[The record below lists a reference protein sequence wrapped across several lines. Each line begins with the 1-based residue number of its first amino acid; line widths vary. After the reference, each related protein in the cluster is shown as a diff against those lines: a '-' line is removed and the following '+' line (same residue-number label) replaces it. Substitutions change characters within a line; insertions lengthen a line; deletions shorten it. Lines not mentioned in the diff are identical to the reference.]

1 MLEGFTMIAENFK
14 KVLNNYLQTYDTEPW
29 GGDLA
34 KFIFYDLTEPFKKLV
49 DENKYIVNGASGQGR
64 WTLIPSLSILN
75 KEITSSPQD
84 GYYIVYLFKE
94 DMSGVCLS
102 LNFGSTDF
110 SKKFGKKNLP
120 RAAKNFRNL
129 LQEEFEETQQYT
141 PLYLGRKEGAKNHTK
156 AITYESGDIYSIE
169 YSLDDLDSDEKLIND
184 FKFFL
189 KLYDYLYEKRG
200 TTILTEEE
208 LNEEVPVEEP
218 IEEGEEAPPQITYQG
233 NFIDYLTDKN
243 YFFDEKIIENY
254 LLSLKVKP
262 FAILT
267 GNSGTGKTK
276 LSQLFAEYL
285 YKKQKT
291 PTINHAIVPVGA
303 NWTENRNIVGY
314 FNVLTKTYQ
323 HTQSLDLLLYAE
335 KDKQHPYFLILDE
348 MNLSH
353 VERYFSDFL
362 SSIESHNPIPLHKD
376 DDKLEDDFVPEE
388 LEIPNNVF
396 IIGTVNVDETT
407 YMFSPK
413 VLDRSNVLEFKT
425 FESISIIDYINNKN
439 IDIDAFSG
447 DLNYLE
453 NPLSDV
459 TLKENILSEVN
470 GEFSNVTFNSYD
482 EVGNEIEI
490 NLLNYIADE
499 LSVFH
504 EYLSGSGFEFGF
516 RTVNEVLA
524 FMVVAWKYEG
534 EKEVWDNWRRYFD
547 AQILQKILPKLHG
560 SKMILGETLDNLISY
575 CLGID
580 SVDEIKDFSADL
592 TEFNLL
598 YPDSAKKLIQMKDI
612 LEKQS
617 YVSFIN

>member
-1 MLEGFTMIAENFK
+1 M
-14 KVLNNYLQTYDTEPW
+14 TE
-29 GGDLA
+29 D
-34 KFIFYDLTEPFKKLV
+34 
-49 DENKYIVNGASGQGR
+49 
-64 WTLIPSLSILN
+64 
-75 KEITSSPQD
+75 
-84 GYYIVYLFKE
+84 
-94 DMSGVCLS
+94 
-102 LNFGSTDF
+102 
-110 SKKFGKKNLP
+110 
-120 RAAKNFRNL
+120 
-129 LQEEFEETQQYT
+129 
-141 PLYLGRKEGAKNHTK
+141 
-156 AITYESGDIYSIE
+156 
-169 YSLDDLDSDEKLIND
+169 
-184 FKFFL
+184 
-189 KLYDYLYEKRG
+189 
-200 TTILTEEE
+200 E

-218 IEEGEEAPPQITYQG
+218 IEEGEAPPQMTYQG

-335 KDKQHPYFLILDE
+335 KDKQHPYFFILDE

-376 DDKLEDDFVPEE
+376 GDKLEDDFVPED

-425 FESISIIDYINNKN
+425 FESIIIIDYINNKN

-482 EVGNEIEI
+482 EGGNEIEI

-580 SVDEIKDFSADL
+580 SVDEIKDFSVDL

>member
-1 MLEGFTMIAENFK
+1 MIAENFK
-14 KVLNNYLQTYDTEPW
+14 KVLDNYLQVYASEPW
-29 GGDLA
+29 GGNLA
-34 KFIFYDLTEPFKKLV
+34 HFISYELTEPFKDLV
-49 DENKYIVNGASGQGR
+49 DENKYIIKGASGQGR
-64 WTLIPSLSILN
+64 WTLVPSLSILN
-75 KEITSSPQD
+75 KEITTSPQN

-94 DMSGVCLS
+94 DMSGVVLS

-110 SKKFGKKNLP
+110 ADKFGKKNLQ

-129 LQEEFEETQQYT
+129 LQEEFEQTQLYT
-141 PLYLGRKEGAKNHTK
+141 PLYLGRKEGAKTHDRTQD
-156 AITYESGDIYSIE
+156 YEKGDIYNIE
-169 YSLDDLDSDEKLIND
+169 YSLDDLDSDEKLIKD

-189 KLYDYLYEKRG
+189 KLYDYLYEQRG
-200 TTILTEEE
+200 TTIFTDEELEEE
-208 LNEEVPVEEP
+208 KVPVEKP
-218 IEEGEEAPPQITYQG
+218 IEEGKEESEEVPPQVIHY
-233 NFIDYLTDKN
+233 NSFIEYLTDKN
-243 YFFDEKIIENY
+243 YFFDEKTIENY

-285 YKKQKT
+285 YQKQKT

-323 HTQSLDLLLYAE
+323 HTQSLDLLLHAE
-335 KDKQHPYFLILDE
+335 KDKEHPYFLILYE

-362 SSIESHNPIPLHKD
+362 SSIESRNPIPLHKD
-376 DDKLEDDFVPEE
+376 SDKLEDDLVPEN

-425 FESISIIDYINNKN
+425 FENISIADYINNKN
-439 IDIDAFSG
+439 LNSDTFSG

-470 GEFSNVTFNSYD
+470 GEFSNVTFKSHDQN
-482 EVGNEIEI
+482 GNEIDI

-499 LSVFH
+499 LNIFH
-504 EYLSGSGFEFGF
+504 EYLTGSGFEFGF
-516 RTVNEVLA
+516 RTVNELLA

-534 EKEVWDNWRRYFD
+534 EKEVWNTWRRYFD

-560 SKMILGETLDNLISY
+560 SKMILGETLDNLISH
-575 CLGID
+575 CLDIN
-580 SVDEIKDFSADL
+580 SVDEIKDFSTDL
-592 TEFNLL
+592 NKFNPL
-598 YPDSAKKLIQMKDI
+598 YPSSAKKLIQMKDI